1 MIEHLDLLRRHSA
14 WADARLLAAL
24 RAAPVPPP
32 VVLRE
37 LAHVRGAQANWLAR
51 IAGEEPLLAIWPDL
65 TVDELAEVGAVL
77 DDQARVLHEGLVDAD
92 AERVVSYRNSRGEA
106 FETPLGDVLLHLA
119 LHGQYH
125 RGKANAGLRA
135 AGLEPVAVDYIAW
148 SRLGR
153 P

>member
-1 MIEHLDLLRRHSA
+1 MIERLDLLRRHGA

-24 RAAPVPPP
+24 EAAPTPPKG
-32 VVLRE
+32 VLRE
-37 LAHVRGAQANWLAR
+37 LAHVRGAQATWLAR
-51 IAGEEPLLAIWPDL
+51 IAGGEPSLAIWPELSVGELGRVGRELDGSWHELHAGLNEADL
-65 TVDELAEVGAVL
+65 DRAVRY
-77 DDQARVLHEGLVDAD
+77 A
-92 AERVVSYRNSRGEA
+92 NSRGER
-106 FETPLGDVLLHLA
+106 FETPLVDVLLHVA

-135 AGLEPVAVDYIAW
+135 AGVEPASVDYIAW